1 MDRVIHVH
9 SHLSLSQLELDN
21 VDDDPIATSH
31 VSESTLEKFPLLH
44 VHVRPIKRDK
54 SRKKKEV
61 EDNQNKR
68 ALCSLSLTISPLIPC
83 STERA
88 DAALLCLSCDAKVHS
103 ANTLFN
109 RHLRS
114 ILCDLCRH
122 FPACIQCLDH
132 KMFMCRACDRAL
144 HTIASQHP
152 KRTISSYTGSPSA
165 EDFAALW
172 GFKLNETDNCSA
184 HLDLNGTLSNSCG
197 SSCDSSAV
205 NLDSLEQ
212 SCSQAEGLLAA
223 NSLTWISGAE
233 PEAGSSSQQYKISP
247 EGQEN
252 NFILHQILELKRIQL
267 SRGNG
272 PSLLEP
278 GREQSDLSSSVLR
291 TSKRLD
297 VHLDQRSQHSQ
308 NAGIKFRQRDSPVQE
323 LKVDHLSFP
332 FSQMEHMQPS
342 SPAGLPLHTESF
354 WQCRSPVQSNQL
366 WPQNMQDI
374 GVCEELVCSDDFDI
388 PDVDMTFQNFEELFG
403 GDQDPIRAAV
413 LHDKDVSYSSVE
425 KGISLDKSDN
435 GNEHDAS
442 EASSVFINR
451 SAHLDNDK
459 ACNQPEN
466 HQENMDSPCPIQPCS
481 TLSFCISRHSTEGS
495 GNDCHNS
502 EISPITGGESSSSS
516 PHVSKRRRNKD

>member
-1 MDRVIHVH
+1 M
-9 SHLSLSQLELDN
+9 
-21 VDDDPIATSH
+21 
-31 VSESTLEKFPLLH
+31 EKFCEFCLAL
-44 VHVRPIKRDK
+44 RPVVYCK
-54 SRKKKEV
+54 
-61 EDNQNKR
+61 
-68 ALCSLSLTISPLIPC
+68 
-83 STERA
+83 A

-152 KRTISSYTGSPSA
+152 KRAISSYTGSPSA

-267 SRGNG
+267 SGGNC
-272 PSLLEP
+272 PSLLVP

-297 VHLDQRSQHSQ
+297 VHLDQRLQHSQ

-342 SPAGLPLHTESF
+342 SHAGLPLHTESF

-435 GNEHDAS
+435 GNASEHDAS

-502 EISPITGGESSSSS
+502 EISPITGGERSSSS

>member
-1 MDRVIHVH
+1 M
-9 SHLSLSQLELDN
+9 
-21 VDDDPIATSH
+21 
-31 VSESTLEKFPLLH
+31 EKFCEFCLAL
-44 VHVRPIKRDK
+44 RPVVYCK
-54 SRKKKEV
+54 
-61 EDNQNKR
+61 
-68 ALCSLSLTISPLIPC
+68 
-83 STERA
+83 A

-152 KRTISSYTGSPSA
+152 KRAIGSYTEFSYTGSPSA

-212 SCSQAEGLLAA
+212 SCSRAEGLLAA
-223 NSLTWISGAE
+223 NSLTRISGAE
-233 PEAGSSSQQYKISP
+233 SEAGSSSQQYKISP

-252 NFILHQILELKRIQL
+252 NFILHQILDLKRIQF
-267 SRGNG
+267 SEGNG
-272 PSLLEP
+272 PSLLIP
-278 GREQSDLSSSVLR
+278 GREQSDLSSSVLQ

-297 VHLDQRSQHSQ
+297 VHLDQRFQHSQ
-308 NAGIKFRQRDSPVQE
+308 NAGIKFKQRDSPVQE

-332 FSQMEHMQPS
+332 FSQMEHNMQPS
-342 SPAGLPLHTESF
+342 STAGLPLHTESF

-374 GVCEELVCSDDFDI
+374 GVCEELVCPDDFNI
-388 PDVDMTFQNFEELFG
+388 PDVDLTFQNFDELFG
-403 GDQDPIRAAV
+403 GDQDPITAV

-425 KGISLDKSDN
+425 KGISLDKQIMAMNMMHQRLRLFSLIRLLTWTTIRLVTN
-435 GNEHDAS
+435 LKTS
-442 EASSVFINR
+442 
-451 SAHLDNDK
+451 
-459 ACNQPEN
+459 
-466 HQENMDSPCPIQPCS
+466 QENMDSPCPIQPCS
-481 TLSFCISRHSTEGS
+481 STQSFCISRLSTESS

-502 EISPITGGESSSSS
+502 EISPITGGERSSSMKAKGGGTKIGSI
-516 PHVSKRRRNKD
+516 PD

>member
-1 MDRVIHVH
+1 M
-9 SHLSLSQLELDN
+9 
-21 VDDDPIATSH
+21 
-31 VSESTLEKFPLLH
+31 EKFCEFCLAL
-44 VHVRPIKRDK
+44 RPVVYCK
-54 SRKKKEV
+54 
-61 EDNQNKR
+61 
-68 ALCSLSLTISPLIPC
+68 
-83 STERA
+83 A

-152 KRTISSYTGSPSA
+152 KRAIGSYTEFSYTGSPSA

-212 SCSQAEGLLAA
+212 SCSGAEGLLAG
-223 NSLTWISGAE
+223 NSLTRISGAE
-233 PEAGSSSQQYKISP
+233 SEAGSSSQQYKI
-247 EGQEN
+247 
-252 NFILHQILELKRIQL
+252 LDLKRIQF
-267 SRGNG
+267 SEGNG
-272 PSLLEP
+272 PSLLIH
-278 GREQSDLSSSVLR
+278 GTEQIDLSSSVLQ
-291 TSKRLD
+291 TSKRLN
-297 VHLDQRSQHSQ
+297 VHLDQRLQHSQ
-308 NAGIKFRQRDSPVQE
+308 NSGTKFRQRDSLVQE

-342 SPAGLPLHTESF
+342 STTGLLLHTESF
-354 WQCRSPVQSNQL
+354 WQCRSMVQSNQL

-374 GVCEELVCSDDFDI
+374 GVCEELVCPDDFNI

-413 LHDKDVSYSSVE
+413 LHDKDVSYSLVE
-425 KGISLDKSDN
+425 KGISIDKSDN
-435 GNEHDAS
+435 GNASAVVEHDAS
-442 EASSVFINR
+442 EVSSVFINR
-451 SAHLDNDK
+451 SPDFDNDK
-459 ACNQPEN
+459 DN
-466 HQENMDSPCPIQPCS
+466 
-481 TLSFCISRHSTEGS
+481 FS
-495 GNDCHNS
+495 GCDIHT
-502 EISPITGGESSSSS
+502 P
-516 PHVSKRRRNKD
+516 